1 VAKKELEVLYGD
13 KLLSASSGKTG
24 RIAFSLKATL
34 GGSGDDGDGDGF
46 PDPDPRTLRTL
57 DHIYL
62 SVGRLRLIDP
72 EPSLSPT
79 CPPSPPPSDGSSSGK
94 RSMDTVAFAK
104 GLELLKS
111 RWPLATRRWSARY
124 APPTV
129 ALPKELEAEQ
139 GQGERREEDG
149 PVATFRV
156 DSSRVSWVV
165 KHTTTRMFEMHIS
178 EMPAMAWRCMCERR
192 ACGHSNDTRCV
203 HSPIPPTAISLPIPP
218 GQERC
223 VPVHVDRRQHTGGR
237 LVQRLCGRATRVAG
251 QDDRL

>member
-1 VAKKELEVLYGD
+1 MLCTLDEEPAAGAWSFFGTCPGGPIVAKKELEVLYGD

-79 CPPSPPPSDGSSSGK
+79 CPPPPPPSDGSSSGK
-94 RSMDTVAFAK
+94 RSMDTVAFAE

-124 APPTV
+124 APPTI
-129 ALPKELEAEQ
+129 ALPMELEAEQ
-139 GQGERREEDG
+139 EQGERREEDG

-165 KHTTTRMFEMHIS
+165 KHACSVCIFEYF
-178 EMPAMAWRCMCERR
+178 R
-192 ACGHSNDTRCV
+192 DTC
-203 HSPIPPTAISLPIPP
+203 HGAA
-218 GQERC
+218 
-223 VPVHVDRRQHTGGR
+223 VHV
-237 LVQRLCGRATRVAG
+237 RVSCMWPL
-251 QDDRL
+251 Q